1 MKPIK
6 ATRIANIDDIA
17 KQLCDVD
24 SLKNVLHC
32 GECEHPM
39 PSHEALKEILSRL
52 KAIIFPGYFGPSQVH
67 MESISY
73 HITASLDSTYRLLTE
88 QIRRGG
94 CFACAEYSQDRRGCE
109 KASAEI
115 AMQFMKKLP
124 EIRRLLSLDAQ
135 AAYEG
140 DPAAISPG
148 ETIFCYPS
156 MLVMTHH
163 RIAHELYKLRVP
175 IIPRMISEMAHAHT
189 GIDIHP
195 GATIGERFFID
206 HGTGVVIGETSI
218 IGTNCRLYQGVTL
231 GGTGKEK
238 GKRHPTIGNNVVVSS
253 GAKVLGSFK
262 VGDNSKIGSGSV
274 VLKEVP
280 PNSVVVG
287 VPGRIVTRDGVRV
300 NAADEESMID
310 LNHDKLPDPVA
321 DYEELLAKHMEE
333 INGRLKELEQLIHA
347 TQRQQQLQQEQQLQQ
362 K

>member
-1 MKPIK
+1 MIN
-6 ATRIANIDDIA
+6 TF
-17 KQLCDVD
+17 
-24 SLKNVLHC
+24 
-32 GECEHPM
+32 
-39 PSHEALKEILSRL
+39 SRFL
-52 KAIIFPGYFGPSQVH
+52 
-67 MESISY
+67 
-73 HITASLDSTYRLLTE
+73 
-88 QIRRGG
+88 
-94 CFACAEYSQDRRGCE
+94 
-109 KASAEI
+109 
-115 AMQFMKKLP
+115 
-124 EIRRLLSLDAQ
+124 
-135 AAYEG
+135 
-140 DPAAISPG
+140 
-148 ETIFCYPS
+148 
-156 MLVMTHH
+156 
-163 RIAHELYKLRVP
+163 
-175 IIPRMISEMAHAHT
+175 T

-195 GATIGERFFID
+195 GAKLGPGLFID
-206 HGTGVVIGETSI
+206 HGMGLVIGETAELGSNV
-218 IGTNCRLYQGVTL
+218 TLYQGVTL

-347 TQRQQQLQQEQQLQQ
+347 TQRQQQLQQEQQLHQ